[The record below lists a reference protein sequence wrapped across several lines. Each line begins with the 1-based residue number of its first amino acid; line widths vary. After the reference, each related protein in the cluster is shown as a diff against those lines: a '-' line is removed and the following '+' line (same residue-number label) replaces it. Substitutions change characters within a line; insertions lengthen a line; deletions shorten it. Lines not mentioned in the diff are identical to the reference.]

1 LRAALVVDAPALAR
15 TTFLDIV
22 PFPFVRQTLRADR
35 ETRLSL
41 AREVEADVSD
51 PVQVTAGGGSIVGW
65 RGDGRRFYFR
75 VGTTIWELEVGPE
88 RVATSPPVA
97 AFTVS
102 AETVSAEVTP
112 DGQRLVVARG
122 GPMYSE
128 LVVRQGVLA
137 R

>member
-65 RGDGRRFYFR
+65 RGDGRRFYYR

-88 RVATSPPVA
+88 RVATSPRWPRSPCRPRRSRRRSRP
-97 AFTVS
+97 TGS
-102 AETVSAEVTP
+102 GWSS
-112 DGQRLVVARG
+112 LWG

-137 R
+137 C